1 MVFKKLL
8 QAVGFSLCF
17 TTAYAN
23 NETTE
28 IKPSV
33 LSLRTFVDK
42 LEMTAKEKNII
53 SIKVTMAVIIIL
65 TMCRSL
71 LC

>member
-17 TTAYAN
+17 ATAYAN

-28 IKPSV
+28 IK

-65 TMCRSL
+65 TMYRSL
-71 LC
+71 LR